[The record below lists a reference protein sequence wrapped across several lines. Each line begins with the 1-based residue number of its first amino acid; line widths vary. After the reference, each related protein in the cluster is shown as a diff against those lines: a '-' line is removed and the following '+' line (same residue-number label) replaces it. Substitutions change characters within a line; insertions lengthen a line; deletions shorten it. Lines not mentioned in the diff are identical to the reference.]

1 MSNSVNLSGN
11 FRRILRAWLPPLI
24 SRPLAR
30 RFLDV
35 RYLGD
40 YGSWAAASRAST
52 GYDAPNILAQV
63 IASARSVRE
72 GKAAFER
79 DGVAFER
86 PDYRWP
92 LVACLLRE
100 AIKHEGSLRVLD
112 FGGSLGS
119 TYFQNRPMLNGMKEL
134 RWGVVEQTAF
144 VEAGRRE
151 FASDELS
158 FHATIDEAL
167 KVVAPNVVLFSGV
180 LGWIEDP
187 HAMLERAV
195 AAAVPAIVVDR
206 TPLTPLDRD
215 VAKVQRVPSS
225 IYRASYPCWFLSR
238 ERFLAHFA
246 GRYTLRSEFP
256 QIDAPVPGSSFG
268 GFYFERS
275 ESESD
280 AA

>member
-1 MSNSVNLSGN
+1 MSTPVNLSGN
-11 FRRILRAWLPPLI
+11 FLRFMRALLPPLI

-35 RYLGD
+35 RYTGD
-40 YGSWAAASRAST
+40 HGSWAVAARAST

-63 IASARSVRE
+63 ISSARSVRE
-72 GKAAFER
+72 GRAAFER
-79 DGVAFER
+79 DGVAFEK

-92 LVACLLRE
+92 LVACLLQE
-100 AIKHEGSLRVLD
+100 AVKQKGSLRVLD

-119 TYFQNRPMLNGMKEL
+119 TYFQNRALLRGLKEL
-134 RWGVVEQTAF
+134 RWGVVEQPAF

-151 FASDELS
+151 FANDELS

-167 KVVAPNVVLFSGV
+167 KAVEPNVVLFSGV

-187 HAMLERAV
+187 HAILDRAV
-195 AAAVPAIVVDR
+195 AAAVAAIVVDR

-215 VAKVQRVPSS
+215 VAKIQHVPST

-246 GRYTLRSEFP
+246 GRYTLRAEFP
-256 QIDAPVPGSSFG
+256 QLDAPVPGSSFG

-275 ESESD
+275 ESGSG
-280 AA
+280 AR

>member
-1 MSNSVNLSGN
+1 MSNFVNFSGY
-11 FRRILRAWLPPLI
+11 FRRVWRALLPPII

-35 RYLGD
+35 RYIGD

-72 GKAAFER
+72 GRAAFER
-79 DGVAFER
+79 DGVAFKM

-119 TYFQNRPMLNGMKEL
+119 TYFQNCPLLNGLKEL

-158 FHATIDEAL
+158 FHATMDEAL
-167 KVVAPNVVLFSGV
+167 QAVAPNVVLFSGV

-187 HAMLERAV
+187 HAILDRAV
-195 AAAVPAIVVDR
+195 AAAVSAILVDR

-215 VAKVQRVPSS
+215 VAKVQLVPSS

-238 ERFLAHFA
+238 ERFLAHFS
-246 GRYTLRSEFP
+246 GCYTLRSEFP

-268 GFYFERS
+268 GFYFERGDS
-275 ESESD
+275 KSGAS
-280 AA
+280 